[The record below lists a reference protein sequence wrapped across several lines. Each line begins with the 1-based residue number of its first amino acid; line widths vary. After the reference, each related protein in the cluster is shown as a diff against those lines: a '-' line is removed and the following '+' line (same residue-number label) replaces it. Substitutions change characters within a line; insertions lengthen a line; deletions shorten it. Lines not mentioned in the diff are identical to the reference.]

1 MTGQVSRVTCDD
13 GMTLGAW
20 PRDLVT
26 PRTTRHRSQMYGVRS
41 DLINATFYA
50 VTNI

>member
-13 GMTLGAW
+13 GMTL
-20 PRDLVT
+20 VT
-26 PRTTRHRSQMYGVRS
+26 PHTTRHTSQMYGVRS